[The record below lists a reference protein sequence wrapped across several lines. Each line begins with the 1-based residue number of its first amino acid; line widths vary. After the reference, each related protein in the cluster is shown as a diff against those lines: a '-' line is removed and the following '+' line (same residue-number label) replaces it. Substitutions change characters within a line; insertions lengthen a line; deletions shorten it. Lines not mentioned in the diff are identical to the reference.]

1 LGQADA
7 LAPVFAGLLSAS
19 AALREDS
26 FKAILPTPLFA
37 FERVTINP
45 LGDKRYFAIDL
56 TDVRA
61 MADQ

>member
-1 LGQADA
+1 MR
-7 LAPVFAGLLSAS
+7 V
-19 AALREDS
+19 
-26 FKAILPTPLFA
+26 ILPTPLFA

-61 MADQ
+61 MADPMNVIHCWLSPQGLRGCCLNA